1 MYGYRI
7 DCCHSVWIP
16 LFDIS
21 RRGVERRQQTHH
33 GFQQRCLH
41 TSDLAKL
48 DGGQQTKVVAEQRRK
63 GRLAIGKDLLDEHC
77 ADISSDRKTGGLAG
91 GAALQGLQNQCRK
104 FAIGLLKEDITDEK
118 SKIDSTLVDDIS
130 WDGTLLDLWD
140 EYAELLD
147 KKNNAV
153 YTLGEYIFRPLFFS
167 VFGFP
172 CDTTINRQVSSEQ
185 KERVRERCIR
195 ENILH
200 FKFCA

>member
-1 MYGYRI
+1 ML
-7 DCCHSVWIP
+7 HEK
-16 LFDIS
+16 FIS
-21 RRGVERRQQTHH
+21 FYAGIIYDVYEVKILQQLKLDQQLDKFIRKLPTLRG
-33 GFQQRCLH
+33 
-41 TSDLAKL
+41 DLAKL

-104 FAIGLLKEDITDEK
+104 FAIGLLKEDITDEA

-147 KKNNAV
+147 KANNAV
-153 YTLGEYIFRPLFFS
+153 DGYQPVARGKPKMS
-167 VFGFP
+167 
-172 CDTTINRQVSSEQ
+172 
-185 KERVRERCIR
+185 
-195 ENILH
+195 
-200 FKFCA
+200 